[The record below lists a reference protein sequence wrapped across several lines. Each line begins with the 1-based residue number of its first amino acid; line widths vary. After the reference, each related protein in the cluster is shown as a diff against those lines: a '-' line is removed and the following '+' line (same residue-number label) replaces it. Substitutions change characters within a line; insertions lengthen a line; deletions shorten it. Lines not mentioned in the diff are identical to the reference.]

1 MYSLNRA
8 TVIGNITRDPEL
20 RYTPNGQAVTS
31 FSVATNR
38 RWKNQATNEFQ
49 EATEYHDTVAWGKA
63 AEFLANYMK
72 KGNKI
77 YVDGRLQTRSW
88 ETPDGVKQRRTEI
101 VIENFVPLTP
111 KGSPT
116 DQEAASSGEGFDSI
130 SDLGGEPQDLP
141 AATQAAGKSGSSKV
155 TGSRTASKTASAES
169 PAADVRKASEASAD
183 EINLEDIPF

>member
-1 MYSLNRA
+1 MYALNRA
-8 TVIGNITRDPEL
+8 TIIGNITRDPEL

-38 RWKNQATNEFQ
+38 RWKSPTSSEYQ
-49 EATEYHDTVAWGKA
+49 EATEYHDLVAWGKA
-63 AEFLANYMK
+63 AEFVSQYMK

-101 VIENFVPLTP
+101 VVENFVPLTP
-111 KGSPT
+111 KGASGTSPDYDSMADLSPDSMSDGADQSAPT
-116 DQEAASSGEGFDSI
+116 DSAAAK
-130 SDLGGEPQDLP
+130 P
-141 AATQAAGKSGSSKV
+141 AAKSTGKSATKPA
-155 TGSRTASKTASAES
+155 TKPAE
-169 PAADVRKASEASAD
+169 D

>member
-49 EATEYHDTVAWGKA
+49 EATEYHDVVAWGKA
-63 AEFLANYMK
+63 AEFIANYMK

-77 YVDGRLQTRSW
+77 YVDGRLQTRGW

-101 VIENFVPLTP
+101 IVENFVPLTP
-111 KGSPT
+111 KGG
-116 DQEAASSGEGFDSI
+116 AGEGGFDS
-130 SDLGGEPQDLP
+130 LADLP
-141 AATQAAGKSGSSKV
+141 GGDDQSAPMDTNAPAAKPAPSKKSGAAAK
-155 TGSRTASKTASAES
+155 
-169 PAADVRKASEASAD
+169 PAAED

>member
-8 TVIGNITRDPEL
+8 TIIGNMTRDPEL

-49 EATEYHDTVAWGKA
+49 EATEYHDVVAWGKA
-63 AEFLANYMK
+63 AEFIANYLK

-88 ETPDGVKQRRTEI
+88 ETPDGAKQRRTEI
-101 VIENFVPLTP
+101 IIENFVPLTP
-111 KGSPT
+111 KGSGG
-116 DQEAASSGEGFDSI
+116 DAGFDNLD
-130 SDLGGEPQDLP
+130 DLTAAGSAGSTAPDSAMP
-141 AATQAAGKSGSSKV
+141 STGSADSAAATDSKKAGKKAA
-155 TGSRTASKTASAES
+155 TPPAPAE
-169 PAADVRKASEASAD
+169 D

>member
-1 MYSLNRA
+1 MYALNRA
-8 TVIGNITRDPEL
+8 TIIGNITRDPEL

-38 RWKNQATNEFQ
+38 RWKSPTSSEYQ
-49 EATEYHDTVAWGKA
+49 EATEYHDLVAWGKA
-63 AEFLANYMK
+63 AEFVSQYMK

-101 VIENFVPLTP
+101 VVENFVPLTP
-111 KGSPT
+111 KGSAGAGPDYDSMADLAP
-116 DQEAASSGEGFDSI
+116 DQT
-130 SDLGGEPQDLP
+130 GGEVDQLVSGTSSSSKP
-141 AATQAAGKSGSSKV
+141 AGKT
-155 TGSRTASKTASAES
+155 TGKAAAKSTTPPAE
-169 PAADVRKASEASAD
+169 D

>member
-8 TVIGNITRDPEL
+8 QVIGNITRDPEL

-38 RWKNQATNEFQ
+38 RWKNQASGEFQ
-49 EATEYHDTVAWGKA
+49 ESTEYHDVVAWGKA
-63 AEFLANYMK
+63 AEFVANYLK

-101 VIENFVPLTP
+101 VAENFVPLTP
-111 KGSPT
+111 KGATGAGYDNIDDLAQPAPAESS
-116 DQEAASSGEGFDSI
+116 EAAQGE
-130 SDLGGEPQDLP
+130 
-141 AATQAAGKSGSSKV
+141 
-155 TGSRTASKTASAES
+155 TAQPKPPTKAKKTAAKEETAPPDTSG
-169 PAADVRKASEASAD
+169 D

>member
-8 TVIGNITRDPEL
+8 TIIGNITRDPEL

-38 RWKNQATNEFQ
+38 RWKNPGSGEMQ
-49 EATEYHDTVAWGKA
+49 EATEYHDVVAWGKA
-63 AEFLANYMK
+63 AEFVSNYLK

-101 VIENFVPLTP
+101 VAENFVPLTP
-111 KGSPT
+111 KGSGGT
-116 DQEAASSGEGFDSI
+116 DASFDSI
-130 SDLGGEPQDLP
+130 DDLVADQGGQSASSQSAAPAHKPAKADAKP
-141 AATQAAGKSGSSKV
+141 AAP
-155 TGSRTASKTASAES
+155 AE
-169 PAADVRKASEASAD
+169 D

>member
-8 TVIGNITRDPEL
+8 TIIGNITRDPEL

-49 EATEYHDTVAWGKA
+49 EATEYHDVVAWGKT
-63 AEFLANYMK
+63 AEFIANYLK
-72 KGNKI
+72 KGNKVYI
-77 YVDGRLQTRSW
+77 DGRLQTRGW

-101 VIENFVPLTP
+101 IVENYVPLTP
-111 KGSPT
+111 KGAGSAGSEATFDNIDDLVPAEGSSPAESMANAA
-116 DQEAASSGEGFDSI
+116 DAAQAASSAPGPAKASKKAA
-130 SDLGGEPQDLP
+130 SKP
-141 AATQAAGKSGSSKV
+141 AA
-155 TGSRTASKTASAES
+155 E
-169 PAADVRKASEASAD
+169 D

>member
-49 EATEYHDTVAWGKA
+49 EATEYHDVVAWGKT
-63 AEFLANYMK
+63 AEFVANFLK

-101 VIENFVPLTP
+101 IIENFVPLTP
-111 KGSPT
+111 KGG
-116 DQEAASSGEGFDSI
+116 ASDAGFDSLD
-130 SDLGGEPQDLP
+130 DLAGNAPDNGGAPEAAAP
-141 AATQAAGKSGSSKV
+141 AAAPQAKKPAK
-155 TGSRTASKTASAES
+155 APAE
-169 PAADVRKASEASAD
+169 D

>member
-38 RWKNQATNEFQ
+38 RWKNQASGEYQ
-49 EATEYHDTVAWGKA
+49 ESTEYHDVVAWAKM
-63 AEFLANYMK
+63 AEFIANYLK

-77 YVDGRLQTRSW
+77 YIDGRLQTRSW

-101 VIENFVPLTP
+101 VTENFVPLTP
-111 KGSPT
+111 KGSSTAEP
-116 DQEAASSGEGFDSI
+116 SFDSI
-130 SDLGGEPQDLP
+130 SDLAGEDKNQPTETP
-141 AATQAAGKSGSSKV
+141 EAVETPTKTEKKSSQAAPTSV
-155 TGSRTASKTASAES
+155 NTE
-169 PAADVRKASEASAD
+169 D

>member
-8 TVIGNITRDPEL
+8 QVIGNITRDPEM

-38 RWKNQATNEFQ
+38 RWKNQGSGEFQ
-49 EATEYHDTVAWGKA
+49 EATEYHDVVAWGKA
-63 AEFLANYMK
+63 AEFIANYMK

-111 KGSPT
+111 KGQGG
-116 DQEAASSGEGFDSI
+116 DAGFDSLDDLS
-130 SDLGGEPQDLP
+130 SDNAPMP
-141 AATQAAGKSGSSKV
+141 
-155 TGSRTASKTASAES
+155 ES
-169 PAADVRKASEASAD
+169 PDAAPTAKPAPKAAPAKSAPADD

>member
-8 TVIGNITRDPEL
+8 QVIGNITRDPEL

-38 RWKNQATNEFQ
+38 RWKSQASGEFQ
-49 EATEYHDTVAWGKA
+49 EATEYHDVVAWGKA
-63 AEFLANYMK
+63 AEFIANYLK

-101 VIENFVPLTP
+101 VAENYVPLTP
-111 KGSPT
+111 KG
-116 DQEAASSGEGFDSI
+116 ASGSGEGSFDNL
-130 SDLGGEPQDLP
+130 DDLP
-141 AATQAAGKSGSSKV
+141 TAGTQEE
-155 TGSRTASKTASAES
+155 SAV
-169 PAADVRKASEASAD
+169 PAAKPAAKKSDKTPEPAKTETGND

>member
-20 RYTPNGQAVTS
+20 RNTPNGQAVTS

-49 EATEYHDTVAWGKA
+49 EATEYHDVVAWGKA
-63 AEFLANYMK
+63 AEFIANFLK

-88 ETPDGVKQRRTEI
+88 ETPDGQKQRRTEI
-101 VIENFVPLTP
+101 VLENFVPLTP
-111 KGSPT
+111 KGQGGMDDTSF
-116 DQEAASSGEGFDSI
+116 DAMSDSSGGD
-130 SDLGGEPQDLP
+130 
-141 AATQAAGKSGSSKV
+141 V
-155 TGSRTASKTASAES
+155 ASAA
-169 PAADVRKASEASAD
+169 PAPKKPAKEAPAED